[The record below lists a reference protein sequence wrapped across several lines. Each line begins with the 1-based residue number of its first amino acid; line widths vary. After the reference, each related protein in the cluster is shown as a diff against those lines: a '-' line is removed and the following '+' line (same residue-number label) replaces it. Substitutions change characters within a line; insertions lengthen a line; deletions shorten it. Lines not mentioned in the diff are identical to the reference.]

1 MNYYY
6 KNNEKGFTLV
16 ELLIAMTI
24 GLIILTALSS
34 TFLLQRDA
42 YDDQEQIAEMV
53 QTARAAMDM
62 MSREISMA
70 GYAPTGA
77 IPKTPTGTMQRSD
90 PTGAKFVGIP
100 YDANKLQIY
109 ADLNGD
115 EDTDDSHE
123 YIKYT
128 MDSDYPFEIRRDT
141 GGGRQEFALN
151 IQIFNFSY
159 WKDENEDGVLEQVIT
174 SADND
179 KIREIEITITAR
191 TAEPDFN
198 YTNPTYGG
206 HYRTYE
212 VKSFITPRNLG
223 L

>member
-6 KNNEKGFTLV
+6 KNNERGFTLI
-16 ELLIAMTI
+16 EMLISMAI
-24 GLIILTALSS
+24 GMIIIIALSS

-53 QTARAAMDM
+53 QNARAAMDM
-62 MSREISMA
+62 MTREIRMG
-70 GYAPTGA
+70 GYDPTGA
-77 IPKTPTGTMQRSD
+77 MQRSD
-90 PTGAKFVGIP
+90 PTSAKFVGIP
-100 YDANKLQIY
+100 YDADKLQIY

-151 IQIFNFSY
+151 IQTFTFRCL
-159 WKDENEDGVLEQVIT
+159 DGSGNATITT
-174 SADND
+174 SA
-179 KIREIEITITAR
+179 IRQIEITITAR
-191 TAEPDFN
+191 TAEPDRN
-198 YTNPTYGG
+198 YIPNGG
-206 HYRTYE
+206 YRTYTLT
-212 VKSFITPRNLG
+212 SYITPRNLA